1 MLQLL
6 PGHSPSLPEFLVH
19 TTTQQGGQRYKG
31 ECQEKNFSGDWKER
45 KCSLCVP
52 AHVML
57 RDSGAFLFFQIH
69 LVIVTALSVSEARQA
84 AWLKRVNHSS
94 I

>member
-31 ECQEKNFSGDWKER
+31 ECQEKNFPGDWKER
-45 KCSLCVP
+45 ECSLRFP
-52 AHVML
+52 AHVVL
-57 RDSGAFLFFQIH
+57 RVSGDVFFFQIH
-69 LVIVTALSVSEARQA
+69 LVIVTAFSNSEARQA